1 MNDLNATPLHLLTS
15 GDKPTWD
22 RFVTHA
28 APVLRGV
35 VRRSLVRARAESHV
49 SDVLQDIFL
58 RLCRDDFRLLKT
70 FDARRAGLSTWLGVV
85 AASAS
90 IDFLRRQRLDTVAMD
105 DVAEADLGSVQQ
117 APMRPLELP
126 PEILPPRQA
135 LILQLLF
142 EKDMPVEDV
151 AALLRIEPQT
161 VRSLKH
167 KALTRLRTAMAEGK
181 VIG

>member
-1 MNDLNATPLHLLTS
+1 MTELNAVPMRLLTA
-15 GDKPTWD
+15 GDKVTWD
-22 RFVTHA
+22 RFVALA

-35 VRRSLVRARAESHV
+35 VRRTLVRARAESHV

-70 FDARRAGLSTWLGVV
+70 FDPQRASLTTWLGVV

-90 IDFLRRQRLDTVAMD
+90 IDFLRRQRMETVSMD
-105 DVAEADLGSVQQ
+105 DVGEADLGHVEA
-117 APMRPLELP
+117 APIRPLELP
-126 PEILPPRQA
+126 AQALPPRQA
-135 LILQLLF
+135 LILRMLF
-142 EKDMPVEDV
+142 EHDLPVEDV
-151 AALLRIEPQT
+151 AARLNIEPQT

-167 KALTRLRTAMAEGK
+167 KALTRLRAMFAAGD